1 MAENSEK
8 NEDNINSLCKKYFT
22 PELRTALSK
31 KEERELQLKLIKR
44 MEIFA
49 NSLWNKRN
57 YKNLNLQKNEKN
69 DVVTKVEAKD
79 SAIALCFSSWKKN
92 PLQNTNGYAKF
103 FETTFINELH
113 KFVDEDLKNFTY
125 VPEKVTE
132 NDRLLCDK
140 CKSRGIANDDLSGQK
155 KIAHEIGLSDDEYE
169 AVRKWRLSKNLG
181 SLEIPIGDDEK
192 GELKDNLEDER
203 TQSPDNKYIEIETGK
218 LIVKFVN
225 KIFRM
230 KKRADWWKSI
240 VTAVFYELLHRY
252 FALSEDETPDMY
264 SFIDKTVYEL
274 PSKPTQK
281 EIANILGKD
290 EGQLS
295 RATDKF
301 LALCM
306 ENMSDFQAFKDDY
319 ELQESLK
326 KYLKDI
332 QDKGKH
338 KKRGEQ

>member
-1 MAENSEK
+1 MAENVEK
-8 NEDNINSLCKKYFT
+8 NGDNINSLCKKYFT
-22 PELRTALSK
+22 PELRAGLSRK
-31 KEERELQLKLIKR
+31 DERTLQLKLIR
-44 MEIFA
+44 QMEAFA
-49 NSLWNKRN
+49 NDLWKKSN
-57 YKNLNLQKNEKN
+57 YKKLNLPKNEKN

-169 AVRKWRLSKNLG
+169 AVRKWRLSKNPG
-181 SLEIPIGDDEK
+181 SLEIPIGENEK
-192 GELKDNLEDER
+192 GELIDNVEDEK

-218 LIVKFVN
+218 RIVEFIN

-230 KKRADWWKSI
+230 KKRDDWWKSL
-240 VTAVFYELLHRY
+240 VTGIFYDLLHRY
-252 FALSEDETPDMY
+252 FALSNDSLDRY
-264 SFIDKTVYEL
+264 VFVDKSIYDL
-274 PSKPTQK
+274 SSKPSQK
-281 EIANILGKD
+281 GIANILGKD

>member
-1 MAENSEK
+1 MTENVEK
-8 NEDNINSLCKKYFT
+8 NGDNIDSLCKKYFT
-22 PELRTALSK
+22 PELCAEPVLESKRTLEMKIWTQMEKYGKKLGKDYFALSEDDLEDVVLSTISACIQNWKLNLPSSAYKSYYAVALKNNFANANK
-31 KEERELQLKLIKR
+31 KARQKND
-44 MEIFA
+44 MEISMA
-49 NSLWNKRN
+49 TPLKDKKDGSHKTL
-57 YKNLNLQKNEKN
+57 E
-69 DVVTKVEAKD
+69 DIVEYPQDKLSD
-79 SAIALCFSSWKKN
+79 
-92 PLQNTNGYAKF
+92 NGYS
-103 FETTFINELH
+103 
-113 KFVDEDLKNFTY
+113 
-125 VPEKVTE
+125 
-132 NDRLLCDK
+132 
-140 CKSRGIANDDLSGQK
+140 KSEGG
-155 KIAHEIGLSDDEYE
+155 EY
-169 AVRKWRLSKNLG
+169 A
-181 SLEIPIGDDEK
+181 
-192 GELKDNLEDER
+192 
-203 TQSPDNKYIEIETGK
+203 
-218 LIVKFVN
+218 VKFIN

-230 KKRADWWKSI
+230 KKRADWWKSL

-264 SFIDKTVYEL
+264 SFIDKTVYDL

>member
-1 MAENSEK
+1 MAENVEK
-8 NEDNINSLCKKYFT
+8 NGDNIDSLCKKYFT
-22 PELRTALSK
+22 PELCAEPVLESKRTLEMKIWTQMEKYGKKLGKDYFALSEDDLEDVVLSTISACIQNWKLNLPSYAYKSYYAVALKNNFANANK
-31 KEERELQLKLIKR
+31 KARQKND
-44 MEIFA
+44 MEISMA
-49 NSLWNKRN
+49 TPLKDKKDGSHKTL
-57 YKNLNLQKNEKN
+57 E
-69 DVVTKVEAKD
+69 DIVEYPQDKLLD
-79 SAIALCFSSWKKN
+79 
-92 PLQNTNGYAKF
+92 NGYS
-103 FETTFINELH
+103 
-113 KFVDEDLKNFTY
+113 
-125 VPEKVTE
+125 
-132 NDRLLCDK
+132 
-140 CKSRGIANDDLSGQK
+140 KSEGG
-155 KIAHEIGLSDDEYE
+155 EY
-169 AVRKWRLSKNLG
+169 A
-181 SLEIPIGDDEK
+181 
-192 GELKDNLEDER
+192 
-203 TQSPDNKYIEIETGK
+203 
-218 LIVKFVN
+218 VKFIN

-230 KKRADWWKSI
+230 KKRADWWKSL

-274 PSKPTQK
+274 PDRPTQK

>member
-1 MAENSEK
+1 MTENVEK
-8 NEDNINSLCKKYFT
+8 NEDNINSLCKKYVT
-22 PELRTALSK
+22 LGLCK
-31 KEERELQLKLIKR
+31 KEEKDYSPEERKLQLKLIKQ
-44 MEIFA
+44 MELFA
-49 NSLWNKRN
+49 NYLWKKKN
-57 YKNLNLQKNEKN
+57 YKNLNLPGTENN
-69 DVVTKVEAKD
+69 DVVTKIEAKD
-79 SAIALCFSSWKKN
+79 SAIALCFSSWDKK

-103 FETTFINELH
+103 FETTFINELD

-132 NDRLLCDK
+132 NDKLLSEK
-140 CKSRGIANDDLSGQK
+140 CKIRGVSEDDLSGQK
-155 KIAHEIGLSDDEYE
+155 NVAGEIGLSDAEYE
-169 AVRKWRLSKNLG
+169 AIRKWRLSKNPI

-192 GELKDNLEDER
+192 GKLKDKLEDEK

-230 KKRADWWKSI
+230 KKRADWWKSL

-274 PSKPTQK
+274 PDRPTQK
-281 EIANILGKD
+281 EIANILGKN

-295 RATDKF
+295 KAADKF
-301 LALCM
+301 LVLCI
-306 ENMSDFQAFKDDY
+306 ENMSDFKDDY
-319 ELQESLK
+319 ELKESLK
-326 KYLKDI
+326 EYLKGI
-332 QDKGKH
+332 QEKGKH
-338 KKRGEQ
+338 GKRGEQ

>member
-22 PELRTALSK
+22 PELRAGLSRK
-31 KEERELQLKLIKR
+31 DERTLQLKLIR
-44 MEIFA
+44 QMEAFA
-49 NSLWNKRN
+49 NDLWKKSN
-57 YKNLNLQKNEKN
+57 YKKLNLQKNEKN

-203 TQSPDNKYIEIETGK
+203 TQSPDNKYIEIETGNVPTGGNPLSRLSSMNCCIDILHCLKTRLLICTVLLIK
-218 LIVKFVN
+218 LFTSCRIDRRK
-225 KIFRM
+225 KKLQIFLGRM
-230 KKRADWWKSI
+230 KGN
-240 VTAVFYELLHRY
+240 YQELL
-252 FALSEDETPDMY
+252 T
-264 SFIDKTVYEL
+264 SFWHYAWRICQI
-274 PSKPTQK
+274 SKHSKMITNCK
-281 EIANILGKD
+281 N
-290 EGQLS
+290 
-295 RATDKF
+295 R
-301 LALCM
+301 
-306 ENMSDFQAFKDDY
+306 
-319 ELQESLK
+319 
-326 KYLKDI
+326 
-332 QDKGKH
+332 
-338 KKRGEQ
+338 